1 MGDIPADENALNPIS
16 KREGTHEIEV
26 ESFKL
31 ATSMRG

>member
-1 MGDIPADENALNPIS
+1 MDDVPADENALDSIS

-31 ATSMRG
+31 ATSMRD